1 MKEINWVTLSVAL
14 LGAAKIVL
22 EVFGVEVI
30 TDDLIDSTANAVA
43 AVVAVLGVIM
53 SHSKPTVKEV
63 KPVEQFR
70 APIDPS
76 A

>member
-53 SHSKPTVKEV
+53 SHSKPKQPAVVADSTPYDFENML
-63 KPVEQFR
+63 
-70 APIDPS
+70 
-76 A
+76 